1 MKFLSLRFEV
11 FKVTYLEWT
20 RTERG
25 GGGGEV
31 ILAPLLSAENRNTDH
46 NLCYVV
52 GNPLAVFKVGGG
64 GFLIDRMNNVFIF
77 IFTPDGVWFI
87 FASQDDQV

>member
-11 FKVTYLEWT
+11 FKVTHLEWT
-20 RTERG
+20 RTERE
-25 GGGGEV
+25 GGGEV

-46 NLCYVV
+46 NPCYVV

-64 GFLIDRMNNVFIF
+64 GGDLTSI
-77 IFTPDGVWFI
+77 
-87 FASQDDQV
+87 A

>member
-1 MKFLSLRFEV
+1 MDPYGE
-11 FKVTYLEWT
+11 
-20 RTERG
+20 G

-46 NLCYVV
+46 NPCYVV

-64 GFLIDRMNNVFIF
+64 GISHR
-77 IFTPDGVWFI
+77 
-87 FASQDDQV
+87 SHE